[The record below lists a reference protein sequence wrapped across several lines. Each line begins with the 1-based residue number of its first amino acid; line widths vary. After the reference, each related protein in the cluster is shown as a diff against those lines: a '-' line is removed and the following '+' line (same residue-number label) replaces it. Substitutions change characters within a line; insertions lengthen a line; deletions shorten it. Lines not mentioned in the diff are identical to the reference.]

1 METRRVSGGTVG
13 IVLLV
18 TALVAGVIGLGV
30 NAFVHHATPLMPTP
44 LAQAANPT
52 DTAMPS
58 TPLAPAHLA
67 TASPVSSVV
76 GTAPV
81 ASPSAVAT
89 TVTAAPFDPER
100 LYGMVS
106 PAVVTISNRQQS
118 TVRGNAT
125 NLANAGSGVIYDAQG
140 YILTNR
146 HVIDGAQTIAVAVA
160 GGKTVAGTLVGQDP
174 VADIAVVK
182 IDPAAVPTV
191 AAFGDS
197 SLVRAGQHVVAIG
210 SPLQFETSITHG
222 IISGTN
228 RSVGGTD
235 GLMQT
240 DAPISPGNSGGPLV
254 NAQGQVIGIVT
265 ATDRTNQTERISFAI
280 PANYAKRLAGIIVTS
295 GKVTRPYLG
304 ITTELLT
311 PASGE
316 ELQVKVGRGAYVND
330 VSPNT
335 PAAQAGIEKGDVILA
350 INAETV
356 DSAHPLS
363 VILLDFTPGET
374 VSATINRNGT
384 ERQIPVTLVERPAS
398 LDP

>member
-1 METRRVSGGTVG
+1 VGTRRISGGTVG

-18 TALVAGVIGLGV
+18 TVLVAGVVGLGV
-30 NAFVHHATPLMPTP
+30 NAFVHYATPLTPTP
-44 LAQAANPT
+44 LTQAANPT
-52 DTAMPS
+52 NPSASS
-58 TPLAPAHLA
+58 TPLVPALLA
-67 TASPVSSVV
+67 TASVVS
-76 GTAPV
+76 P
-81 ASPSAVAT
+81 AVAT
-89 TVTAAPFDPER
+89 VPASSPGAVAPTMTAEAFDPEQ
-100 LYGMVS
+100 LYRAVS

-118 TVRGNAT
+118 AARGSTAS
-125 NLANAGSGVIYDAQG
+125 LANAGSGVIYDAQG

-146 HVIDGAQTIAVAVA
+146 HVIDGAQAIAVAVV
-160 GGKTVAGTLVGQDP
+160 GGKTVTGTLVGQDP

-182 IDPAAVPTV
+182 IDPAAVPAV

-197 SLVRAGQHVVAIG
+197 SLARSGQHVVAIG
-210 SPLQFETSITHG
+210 SPLEFETSITRG

-235 GLMQT
+235 GLLQT
-240 DAPISPGNSGGPLV
+240 DAQISPGNSGGPLV
-254 NAQGQVIGIVT
+254 NAQGQVIGITT

-280 PANYAKRLAGIIVTS
+280 PSNYAKRLAGIIVTS

-316 ELQVKVGRGAYVND
+316 ELQVTVGRGAYVSD

-335 PAAQAGIEKGDVILA
+335 PAAQAGIEKGDVIIA
-350 INAETV
+350 INAAKV
-356 DSAHPLS
+356 DSANPLA

-374 VSATINRNGT
+374 VLVTVNRNGT
-384 ERQIPVTLVERPAS
+384 ERQIPMTLAERPAS
-398 LDP
+398 LDR